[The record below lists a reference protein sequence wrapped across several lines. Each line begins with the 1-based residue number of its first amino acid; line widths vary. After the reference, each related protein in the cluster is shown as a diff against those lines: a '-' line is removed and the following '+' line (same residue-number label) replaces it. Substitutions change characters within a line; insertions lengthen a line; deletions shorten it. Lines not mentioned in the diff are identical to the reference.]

1 MAIADQVVVAL
12 KLAGAGLAVGCSW
25 MAGVEHARWQ
35 RRCAD
40 ELGRWITA
48 LSALETEVSYSQ
60 NRLADALERAS
71 GVAGGCA
78 GRRLQRAAELLAGGG
93 GTPAEC
99 IRQALEEVTGPL
111 DAEKLG
117 AVVVLSDCL
126 GASHSSDQV
135 RQIRLA
141 AARLERAMREAEAKA
156 DRYARLWPSL
166 GFLIGAMVVLAFL

>member
-1 MAIADQVVVAL
+1 
-12 KLAGAGLAVGCSW
+12 
-25 MAGVEHARWQ
+25 MAGVEHSRVQ

-48 LSALETEVSYSQ
+48 LSALETEVSYGQS
-60 NRLADALERAS
+60 RLADALERA
-71 GVAGGCA
+71 GDVAGGCA
-78 GRRLQRAAELLAGGG
+78 GLRLRRASVLLAEGG

-99 IRQALEEVTGPL
+99 IRRALAEVTGPL
-111 DAEKLG
+111 DAVQLG
-117 AVVVLSDCL
+117 AVIVLSECL

-141 AARLERAMREAEAKA
+141 AARLERAMHDAEAKA

-166 GFLIGAMVVLAFL
+166 GFLIGAMVALAFL